1 LKIKKLMKRRM
12 LRQWYSSWVGQHAE
26 RDNLDKAIRFRQR
39 RVKVLLKYIVFRW
52 RKEIKDQAKLES

>member
-1 LKIKKLMKRRM
+1 MKIKKLMKRRM
-12 LRQWYSSWVGQHAE
+12 LRQWYSSLVGQHAE